1 MPRLPVHLESI
12 RLPHLGGRLTLPAV
26 PSVDDA
32 DRLVLPAALALL
44 TLVAASGGF
53 LGLVYRLSRER
64 EALL

>member
-1 MPRLPVHLESI
+1 
-12 RLPHLGGRLTLPAV
+12 
-26 PSVDDA
+26 VDDA